1 MNALPAWAKGSFN
14 GGVMKYSDYSYCGL
28 ATVSVT
34 SAGKISGKLFYDD
47 GDGKP
52 KTWTFSAP
60 CFSAGSADE
69 YSVDVTAKYAY
80 KVKVKV
86 KGKWTTVTKY
96 LERPFSITVEPGW
109 GTGGG
114 VSIRSDWNDSQI
126 GEYGERVYAYAV
138 QNLWGSTYK
147 TIGAKVFY
155 TSKKA
160 KYKVYKYTVDVG
172 GKSCALSVKVTPNGK
187 ATATLTYDT
196 GKKSKGKTVYYK
208 PTCSTVV
215 IPHTTPEYYSQSKQ
229 FSGEV
234 DLYFA
239 PSAGNNFPGWG
250 GYEMVP

>member
-1 MNALPAWAKGSFN
+1 M
-14 GGVMKYSDYSYCGL
+14 
-28 ATVSVT
+28 SVT
-34 SAGKISGKLFYDD
+34 SAGKISGKLFYDG

-60 CFSAGSADE
+60 CFSECAANE
-69 YSVDVTAKYAY
+69 YFVEVTAKYTY
-80 KVKVKV
+80 KVKEKV
-86 KGKWTTVTKY
+86 KGKTKTVTKY
-96 LERPFSITVEPGW
+96 LERPFVIYVRPNGDWGGYASINSNW
-109 GTGGG
+109 GL
-114 VSIRSDWNDSQI
+114 SQV
-126 GEYGERVYAYAV
+126 GEYGDEVFAYAT

-160 KYKVYKYTVDVG
+160 KYKVFKYTVDVG
-172 GKSCALSVKVTPNGK
+172 GKSCALSVKVTTAGK

-215 IPHTTPEYYSQSKQ
+215 LQYTTPEYYSQSKQ
-229 FSGEV
+229 FGGEV